1 MKHKLIEA
9 MMNEG
14 TLIVG
19 NVVGLFLMFAIPFV
33 AGGLYLLFT
42 GQFKLLLLLLL
53 ILSLVIG
60 YFVVGRF

>member
-1 MKHKLIEA
+1 
-9 MMNEG
+9 MNEG

-33 AGGLYLLFT
+33 AGGLYLLFA